1 MLYHDFISNKSIY
14 AHTYI
19 CTHMNGINATV
30 CSTPAELPGIVSPP
44 CPWFPGCNRGRTTHT
59 FAHGECEAQG

>member
-1 MLYHDFISNKSIY
+1 MISFPIKAYMHTHTY
-14 AHTYI
+14 AHI
-19 CTHMNGINATV
+19 LNGINATV

-59 FAHGECEAQG
+59 FAHGEREAQG